1 MRLICVGDSPKNMD
15 GRPCSTLSEAVSEG
29 GIFLR
34 ISGREGVLSAL
45 RNDQSDVAV
54 IQQTSPDPLLIRT
67 IRNNRFSLPILVIAR
82 NLTSQNVAEAL
93 AAGADDCVP
102 ITVGPV
108 ELLARLKAI
117 VRRVMDHGV
126 TSQIITV
133 GRLTVKEDTREVLV
147 DDELLPLT
155 QGEYDIMSLMVRR
168 RGSLLNK
175 AAILSTLY
183 AGREKPISKTIDVM
197 VCRIR
202 QKLRVRGIQKP
213 FITSWGMGY
222 RLNEEAFLPLGAR
235 AEDECEPVQQST
247 REASMPVAA
256 GFGVTAA
263 MAGEAEVR
271 ETVEK
276 ALRQPEPQA

>member
-67 IRNNRFSLPILVIAR
+67 IRNNRFSLPILIIAR
-82 NLTSQNVAEAL
+82 NLTANNVADVL

-126 TSQIITV
+126 TSQIITI
-133 GRLTVKEDTREVLV
+133 GRLVVKEDTREVLI
-147 DDELLPLT
+147 DDEMLPLT

-175 AAILSTLY
+175 SAILATLY
-183 AGREKPISKTIDVM
+183 AGRDKPVSKTIDVM

-202 QKLRVRGIQKP
+202 QKLRARGIMKP

-222 RLNEEAFLPLGAR
+222 RLNEEAFLPFGAR
-235 AEDECEPVQQST
+235 AEDEFGQPALLQK
-247 REASMPVAA
+247 EASVPVAV
-256 GFGVTAA
+256 GVGVTTAA
-263 MAGEAEVR
+263 S
-271 ETVEK
+271 VER
-276 ALRQPEPQA
+276 L